1 MDVVNPD
8 RPLRID
14 GGGASFDDSPQIA
27 NVKPHKAYKIHV
39 ATKSDK
45 IKRTPGIVRRVV
57 TEVARLYYAT
67 GERPGF
73 SLKGI
78 RGKGGWEEFTVALGP
93 LKDSPLALAMYNVDV
108 FMKAFTAG
116 ARYFPQSGSSLDETR
131 RLARMNKRLEGDRQT
146 EGTKLYDWVN
156 DWGGCYDF
164 QDDIKLKNLY
174 QEYKGSKT
182 QGGNYCFSPYV
193 RSCSVSEDGA
203 RFFFEPDIHVNHHG
217 YNTRDGTPVNFSF
230 NETEKEYVQI
240 VKDAIDSNS
249 ELAYDLDIIH
259 VACCAYAL
267 VQSLPRDRVCD
278 VRDIDPVP
286 PDEDMKLLSPLQYG
300 IAYHCV
306 GCQREHLDGGVEPTW
321 AEINPTVVDS
331 PPPMKMSF
339 AFDLPTMGA
348 PDLNLDVEWSRV
360 LVENLDETLV
370 LDVAMHD
377 RPYLSA
383 EEIVG
388 EKAPAAALHNPKKS
402 WLVGTDG
409 QPFASY
415 LELVKYY
422 KSGTEARRAAY
433 KEEPGAFT
441 SGWKVNN
448 DFDAK
453 KALLKLARKKGDCV
467 TEAIVRTR
475 LDVDG
480 VQDGLARSD
489 VEQRL
494 LRAAALATAAAA
506 PVHLSKLTLTGH
518 TESVKCVAISPDR
531 RRVVSGGGDL
541 KVWNAETGKCVSTIH
556 MSNWV
561 CCVAIS
567 PDGRRIVSGNSKG
580 YICVWDL
587 ETGER
592 VAMLAGHYYEKKKGN
607 RGRLRKYENEVTSV
621 AISPDGRRFVSG
633 GKDNWWKGKIKV
645 WDMETG
651 RRLATLKGHSGWVL
665 CVAVFP
671 DGRRVVSGSCDNDK
685 TLKVWDVATGKCV
698 ATLEGHSY
706 GVMSVAISPDGRRV
720 VSGSCDKTL
729 KVWDVATGKCV
740 ATLEGHSGWV
750 RCSVHCTFVTIWLR
764 RRSGASPSPRTG
776 GASCLARS
784 TRRSWCGTWRP
795 ANAWRC

>member
-1 MDVVNPD
+1 
-8 RPLRID
+8 
-14 GGGASFDDSPQIA
+14 
-27 NVKPHKAYKIHV
+27 V

-93 LKDSPLALAMYNVDV
+93 LKDSPVALAMYNVDV
-108 FMKAFTAG
+108 FMKAFIAG
-116 ARYFPQSGSSLDETR
+116 ARYFPQSGSSLEETR

-146 EGTKLYDWVN
+146 EGKKLYDWVK
-156 DWGGCYDF
+156 DWGGCCDF

-174 QEYKGSKT
+174 REYKGSKT

-193 RSCSVSEDGA
+193 QSCSVSEDGA
-203 RFFFEPDIHVNHHG
+203 SFFFEPDIHVKHHG
-217 YNTRDGTPVNFSF
+217 YTTRADGTPVNFSF
-230 NETEKEYVQI
+230 NETEKKYVQI
-240 VKDAIDSNS
+240 VKDAINSNS

-267 VQSLPRDRVCD
+267 VQSLPRDIVCD
-278 VRDIDPVP
+278 VRDIAPVP
-286 PDEDMKLLSPLQYG
+286 SNEDMKLLSRLQYG
-300 IAYHCV
+300 IVYHCL

-321 AEINPTVVDS
+321 AEIDPTVVRAGTNFPS
-331 PPPMKMSF
+331 MPF

-348 PDLNLDVEWSRV
+348 PDLNLDVEWSRA

-388 EKAPAAALHNPKKS
+388 EKAPAAALRNPKKS

-415 LELVKYY
+415 LGLVKYY
-422 KSGTEARRAAY
+422 KHGTEESRAAY
-433 KEEPGAFT
+433 NEKPRAFT

-453 KALLKLARKKGDCV
+453 EALLKLARKKGDCV

-518 TESVKCVAISPDR
+518 TENVR
-531 RRVVSGGGDL
+531 RASSAFVVL
-541 KVWNAETGKCVSTIH
+541 
-556 MSNWV
+556 
-561 CCVAIS
+561 
-567 PDGRRIVSGNSKG
+567 
-580 YICVWDL
+580 L
-587 ETGER
+587 
-592 VAMLAGHYYEKKKGN
+592 
-607 RGRLRKYENEVTSV
+607 
-621 AISPDGRRFVSG
+621 
-633 GKDNWWKGKIKV
+633 
-645 WDMETG
+645 
-651 RRLATLKGHSGWVL
+651 
-665 CVAVFP
+665 
-671 DGRRVVSGSCDNDK
+671 
-685 TLKVWDVATGKCV
+685 
-698 ATLEGHSY
+698 
-706 GVMSVAISPDGRRV
+706 
-720 VSGSCDKTL
+720 
-729 KVWDVATGKCV
+729 
-740 ATLEGHSGWV
+740 
-750 RCSVHCTFVTIWLR
+750 
-764 RRSGASPSPRTG
+764 
-776 GASCLARS
+776 
-784 TRRSWCGTWRP
+784 
-795 ANAWRC
+795 